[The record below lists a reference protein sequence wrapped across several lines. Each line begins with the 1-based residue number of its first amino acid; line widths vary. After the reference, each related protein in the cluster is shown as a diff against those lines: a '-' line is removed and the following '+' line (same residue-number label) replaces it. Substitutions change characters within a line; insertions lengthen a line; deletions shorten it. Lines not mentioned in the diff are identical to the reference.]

1 MTSTSIY
8 ENINP
13 LTVGTYGITE
23 AARYLNIPVTTLR
36 YWIYG
41 RPHPVEKG
49 KRGFQPLIQLPDESE
64 PILSFQN
71 LVEAHVLRAI
81 RDRHKVA
88 MPKVRTAIDYLRGKF
103 NSESPLT
110 DQRLET
116 DGINLFVHKF
126 EQLINLSQ
134 KGQLAMKIM
143 LDAHLKRIE
152 WDTFGFVARL
162 YPVTRSNIEKAPKII
177 VIDPH
182 MSFGKPVIA
191 GTGITTSVVAERFEA
206 GESVYMLK
214 KDYGLRGSQVEEAIR
229 YEYDRAA

>member
-1 MTSTSIY
+1 
-8 ENINP
+8 
-13 LTVGTYGITE
+13 
-23 AARYLNIPVTTLR
+23 
-36 YWIYG
+36 
-41 RPHPVEKG
+41 
-49 KRGFQPLIQLPDESE
+49 
-64 PILSFQN
+64 
-71 LVEAHVLRAI
+71 
-81 RDRHKVA
+81 
-88 MPKVRTAIDYLRGKF
+88 
-103 NSESPLT
+103 
-110 DQRLET
+110 
-116 DGINLFVHKF
+116 
-126 EQLINLSQ
+126 
-134 KGQLAMKIM
+134 M